1 MVTPPTPSQIHQQ
14 LHIKI
19 SSEIPRELFW
29 PALHIFRKVSY
40 HAKVS
45 GVNFIRSLPWITA
58 IHTRFFHTMTFMN
71 SLPMYFTL
79 FTERTY
85 TQTNRICPIQ
95 QIFSCLEI
103 TPSHYL
109 VLKRTLI
116 EKGYWKI
123 PRMHFKHKSS
133 FFNVKARRLII
144 HSHQYKTLATL
155 SEIKSRIYKLT
166 HLSSKKLRLGEY
178 FQIES

>member
-1 MVTPPTPSQIHQQ
+1 MVTLPTPSQIHPQ
-14 LHIKI
+14 LHIEI
-19 SSEIPRELFW
+19 SSEIPREIFW
-29 PALHIFRKVSY
+29 PALHIFRKISH
-40 HAKVS
+40 HANVS
-45 GVNFIRSLPWITA
+45 GVNFTGSLPWITA
-58 IHTRFFHTMTFMN
+58 IHARFFQTRTFID

-116 EKGYWKI
+116 EKGYWKM
-123 PRMHFKHKSS
+123 PRMHFKHKSL
-133 FFNVKARRLII
+133 FFNLKARRLII
-144 HSHQYKTLATL
+144 HSHQYKTLATFREIRSQINTL
-155 SEIKSRIYKLT
+155 TRFFSEK
-166 HLSSKKLRLGEY
+166 
-178 FQIES
+178 

>member
-1 MVTPPTPSQIHQQ
+1 MVTPPTPSQIHPQ

-29 PALHIFRKVSY
+29 PALHIFRKVSH

-45 GVNFIRSLPWITA
+45 GVNFTRSLPWITA
-58 IHTRFFHTMTFMN
+58 IHTRFFHTMTFMD

-103 TPSHYL
+103 IPSRYL
-109 VLKRTLI
+109 ILKQTLI
-116 EKGYWKI
+116 ENGCWKI
-123 PRMHFKHKSS
+123 FPMYFTHKSL
-133 FFNVKARRLII
+133 FINVKAKRLII

-155 SEIKSRIYKLT
+155 REIKCKIYTLT
-166 HLSSKKLRLGEY
+166 HPSSENLLN
-178 FQIES
+178 